1 MSRQMG
7 QSRQCAKP
15 TCDNLA
21 AATLSYHYETATV
34 WVEHLH
40 AEGHPMTH
48 DLCLRHADGMV
59 VPQGWTLE
67 DARFGAPVA
76 PGALPLSQAS

>member
-1 MSRQMG
+1 MSRQT
-7 QSRQCAKP
+7 SRHCAKP

-48 DLCLRHADGMV
+48 DICLRHADGMV
-59 VPQGWTLE
+59 VPQGWALE
-67 DARFGAPVA
+67 DVRHSAPA
-76 PGALPLSQAS
+76 AHGALPLPQAS